1 MLKEIHE
8 SQDNLAA
15 IHQEILESI
24 SDTVKQRASFIRSKL
39 IEMVEGI
46 LNDWEDNE
54 WMFIEQN
61 QILFIDDVFELK
73 EQLHERELKVNSLI

>member
-15 IHQEILESI
+15 IHQEILETI
-24 SDTVKQRASFIRSKL
+24 SDTVKQRASFIRSQL

>member
-15 IHQEILESI
+15 IHQEILETI
-24 SDTVKQRASFIRSKL
+24 SDTVKQRASFIRSQL

-46 LNDWEDNE
+46 LNDWEENE